1 MKIGFVV
8 LGGVDRGGEYR
19 VTPWL
24 LWLLERLTRQ
34 HEVHVFALRQ
44 EPQPC
49 RYDLLGA
56 HILNIGSRPR
66 RVRALAQIVA
76 EHRRSPFEVFHAIS
90 AAPMGVI
97 AGAAGRL
104 LGVPVVLHITGG
116 ELVSLPDIGY
126 GGRTNWR
133 GRLWLRIAAAA
144 AARVIAPSKT
154 TQQKAREL
162 GIVAEYLPFGV
173 ALDRWPARAPRERP
187 AKDNSEPRRAY
198 QAHDSRAPDPRSP
211 DRLIHVASLN
221 RVKDQKTLLRSA
233 RRMLAAGAS
242 FHLDIAG
249 EDTLGGEIQR
259 FADEQGLGDVVTF
272 HGFLTHAKLCPL
284 VDQAHV
290 LLVSSR
296 HETGLIAALEAAV
309 AGVPTVGTAVG
320 QLPEWAPEAALTVP
334 VGDDEALAKATIG
347 LLMDETRR
355 LAIAKRAHDRAV
367 RENADW
373 TAQRMLALY
382 EELVGRSGGGG
393 EAGGPPIPGSGGGT
407 TGGPT
412 RRG

>member
-19 VTPWL
+19 VTPCL
-24 LWLLERLTRQ
+24 LWLLERLARE
-34 HEVHVFALRQ
+34 HEVHVYALQ
-44 EPQPC
+44 QYPQPC

-56 HILNIGSRPR
+56 HVSNAGSRPR
-66 RVRALAQIVA
+66 GLRALAQIVA
-76 EHRRSPFEVFHAIS
+76 EHRQSPFHVLHAIA

-97 AGAAGRL
+97 AGVAGRF
-104 LGVPVVLHITGG
+104 LGVPVVLHVTGG

-126 GGRTNWR
+126 GGRANWR
-133 GRLWLRIAAAA
+133 GRLWLQTASAA
-144 AARVIAPSKT
+144 AARVIAPSKS
-154 TQQKAREL
+154 TQQQAREL
-162 GIVAEYLPFGV
+162 GIASEYLPFGV
-173 ALDRWPARAPRERP
+173 ALDRWPARAPR
-187 AKDNSEPRRAY
+187 
-198 QAHDSRAPDPRSP
+198 DPRSP

-221 RVKDQKTLLRSA
+221 RVKDQKTLLLAA

-272 HGFLTHAKLCPL
+272 HGFLTHAKLRPL

-296 HETGLIAALEAAV
+296 HETGPVVALEAAV

-320 QLPEWAPEAALTVP
+320 HLPEWAPEAARTVP
-334 VGDDEALAKATIG
+334 VGDAEVLAEATLDLLRDEP
-347 LLMDETRR
+347 RR
-355 LAIAKRAHDRAV
+355 LAMAQRAHARAIQ
-367 RENADW
+367 ENADW
-373 TAQRMLALY
+373 TARRVVEIY
-382 EELVGRSGGGG
+382 EEL
-393 EAGGPPIPGSGGGT
+393 AGGPV
-407 TGGPT
+407 
-412 RRG
+412 

>member
-8 LGGVDRGGEYR
+8 LGGVDRGGEQR
-19 VTPWL
+19 VTPCL
-24 LWLLERLTRQ
+24 LWLLERLARQ

-56 HILNIGSRPR
+56 HVSNIGRRPR

-76 EHRRSPFEVFHAIS
+76 EHRRSPFHVLHAFS

-104 LGVPVVLHITGG
+104 LRVPVVLHITGG

-126 GGRTNWR
+126 GGRANWR
-133 GRLWLRIAAAA
+133 GRLWLRTASAS

-154 TQQKAREL
+154 TQQEAREL
-162 GIVAEYLPFGV
+162 GIAAEYLPFGV
-173 ALDRWPARAPRERP
+173 ALDRWPARDPRERP
-187 AKDNSEPRRAY
+187 AQDSLEPRGAH
-198 QAHDSRAPDPRSP
+198 QAHDSRAPDPRAP
-211 DRLIHVASLN
+211 ARLIHVASLN
-221 RVKDQKTLLRSA
+221 RVKDQKTLLRAA

-259 FADEQGLGDVVTF
+259 FAEERGLRDVVTF
-272 HGFLTHAKLCPL
+272 HGFLTHAKLRPL
-284 VDQAHV
+284 VEQAHV

-320 QLPEWAPEAALTVP
+320 HLPEWAPEAALTVP
-334 VGDDEALAKATIG
+334 VGDAEALAEATIE
-347 LLMDETRR
+347 LLRDEPRR
-355 LAIAKRAHDRAV
+355 LAIAQRAHARAI

-373 TAQRMLALY
+373 TARRIMEIY
-382 EELVGRSGGGG
+382 EEL
-393 EAGGPPIPGSGGGT
+393 AGGKAPFAAG
-407 TGGPT
+407 
-412 RRG
+412 RA

>member
-1 MKIGFVV
+1 MKVGFVA

-24 LWLLERLTRQ
+24 LWLLERLARQ

-56 HILNIGSRPR
+56 HVLNIGSRPR

-97 AGAAGRL
+97 AGLAGRL

-133 GRLWLRIAAAA
+133 GRLWLRMASAS
-144 AARVIAPSKT
+144 AARVIVPSKA
-154 TQQKAREL
+154 TQQQVREL
-162 GIVAEYLPFGV
+162 GIAAACLPFGV
-173 ALDRWPARAPRERP
+173 ALDRWPARAPKE
-187 AKDNSEPRRAY
+187 RRAPHELEPDRVHP
-198 QAHDSRAPDPRSP
+198 AGDPRAPA
-211 DRLIHVASLN
+211 RLVQVASLN
-221 RVKDQKTLLRSA
+221 RVKDQQTLLHAA
-233 RRMLAAGAS
+233 RRMRDAGAD
-242 FHLDIAG
+242 FHLDIVG
-249 EDTLGGEIQR
+249 EDTLDGEMQR
-259 FADEQGLGDVVTF
+259 FANESGLRGSVTF
-272 HGFLTHAKLCPL
+272 HGFLPHARLRPI
-284 VDQAHV
+284 VERADI

-296 HETGLIAALEAAV
+296 HETGPLASLEAAV

-334 VGDDEALAKATIG
+334 VEDDEALAKATIG

-373 TAQRMLALY
+373 TAQRMVALY
-382 EELVGRSGGGG
+382 EELVGRSGNGG
-393 EAGGPPIPGSGGGT
+393 EG
-407 TGGPT
+407 
-412 RRG
+412 